1 MSITTLAAPAAEPL
15 TSSDSALR
23 EHLSL
28 SPGETWKNNAV
39 DAYCASARSK
49 VETYLRKRLIT
60 QTVRLT
66 LDGFSDAVPLPIGP
80 IQSVE
85 KVSYL
90 DGGGAWQV
98 LDASA
103 YRLIDSVT
111 PFELRPAYGAS
122 WPVPRPDFAT
132 VRIDLVV
139 GFGASAAE
147 IDPAILQALRLLVA
161 DMDLYREATG
171 PQDIRELPL
180 GFRQMLDPFR
190 LWV

>member
-1 MSITTLAAPAAEPL
+1 MTITTLVAPAAEPL

-28 SPGETWKNNAV
+28 TSAETWKNNV
-39 DAYCASARSK
+39 IDAYCAAARSK

-66 LDGFSDAVPLPIGP
+66 LDGFSGAIPLPIGP
-80 IQSVE
+80 IQSVAG
-85 KVSYL
+85 VSYL
-90 DGGGAWQV
+90 AGDGAWQEME
-98 LDASA
+98 AAA
-103 YRLIDSVT
+103 YRLIDSAT
-111 PFELRPAYGAS
+111 PFELRPAYGTS

-139 GFGASAAE
+139 GFGETASGIE
-147 IDPAILQALRLLVA
+147 PAILQAMRLLIA
-161 DMDLYREATG
+161 DMDLNREATG
-171 PQDIRELPL
+171 AQELRELPL